1 MFNAYR
7 LKFSTGGPTSEM
19 VNSVPRY
26 EPGKGDPWNVLGT
39 PKRVPK
45 WVPRPPGIAKQVI
58 DCEKLSTSDVAIG
71 RCV

>member
-7 LKFSTGGPTSEM
+7 LKFSTRGPTSEM
-19 VNSVPRY
+19 VNSLPRY

-45 WVPRPPGIAKQVI
+45 GVPEPPGIAKQVI
-58 DCEKLSTSDVAIG
+58 DCEKLSTSDVEIG
-71 RCV
+71 YCV